1 MNDRVMQLPAMLE
14 LLERLVNI
22 DSGSMNVAGV
32 NKVSGIL
39 TAAYQEIGFVPTV
52 CFHPAYGNTVIL
64 RHKEAHYPGLLLTV
78 HTDTVFP
85 DGTAKKRP
93 FVSRGD
99 YAYGPGVFD
108 MKASQVMLLSAM
120 KSLALENSQTL
131 REIEI
136 IINPDEE
143 IGSISSREIIELRSS
158 GKKAALITEPGGA
171 EGQHFFHSRM
181 GGGRYKIRVS
191 GRAAHAGMEPQ
202 KGINAIQDLA
212 MKITRLHALT
222 DYDQGIF
229 VNVGLIKGGTAA
241 NTIPQEAEGVIDVRI
256 STAEQ
261 EKWVEEAMKT
271 ICAHADVQGSRTV
284 LVKEMERPPL
294 EPTAA
299 SFRLVSLI
307 ESEAH
312 KLNIDLKAVADGGR
326 SDGNLIAARGVPT
339 VDGLGPAGGNPHSD
353 KEFLF
358 IPSLVPRTHLL
369 INVLKKLCLL
379 DS

>member
-158 GKKAALITEPGGA
+158 GKK
-171 EGQHFFHSRM
+171 
-181 GGGRYKIRVS
+181 
-191 GRAAHAGMEPQ
+191 
-202 KGINAIQDLA
+202 KGC
-212 MKITRLHALT
+212 T
-222 DYDQGIF
+222 DYG
-229 VNVGLIKGGTAA
+229 
-241 NTIPQEAEGVIDVRI
+241 
-256 STAEQ
+256 
-261 EKWVEEAMKT
+261 
-271 ICAHADVQGSRTV
+271 
-284 LVKEMERPPL
+284 
-294 EPTAA
+294 
-299 SFRLVSLI
+299 
-307 ESEAH
+307 
-312 KLNIDLKAVADGGR
+312 
-326 SDGNLIAARGVPT
+326 ARGRRGAAFFFIREWAADAIKSGYLAGRHT
-339 VDGLGPAGGNPHSD
+339 RGWSRKRGLTRSR
-353 KEFLF
+353 
-358 IPSLVPRTHLL
+358 IWR
-369 INVLKKLCLL
+369 
-379 DS
+379 